1 MFEAGFTCI
10 LSKSLMNTRTRK
22 ELRAE
27 KLVVLF
33 VLYLV
38 LSGLEVGAVV
48 NEAPFFFGFCP

>member
-1 MFEAGFTCI
+1 MYIHVGSSPVI
-10 LSKSLMNTRTRK
+10 RTRK

-48 NEAPFFFGFCP
+48 NEAPVELQSRE